1 MKKYRI
7 RENSIVWYVQKA
19 WKPVTLLAVIG
30 LIIGGLTAATAAFAQ
45 EEPGQDPAREIIT
58 AEYLQ
63 IEENIDE
70 LPKPATWDVPL
81 EDNLQIFIA
90 GLCDEKHI
98 EPELV
103 LAIIERE
110 SRWDPQAMGDNGA
123 SYGLM
128 QVQPYWHEGRM
139 ERLGV
144 TDLLDPYG
152 NVTVGI
158 DILAEK
164 LEKYDTLGEAL
175 TVYNAGPTGAEK
187 LYFSKGIYANEY
199 ALEVMARAEEMKELK
214 QNGNGM

>member
-7 RENSIVWYVQKA
+7 REKSIAYYVQKA

-45 EEPGQDPAREIIT
+45 EEPGQDPAGETIT
-58 AEYLQ
+58 AQELKQEEY
-63 IEENIDE
+63 IDE

-90 GLCDEKHI
+90 GLCDEKRI

-110 SRWDPQAMGDNGA
+110 SKWDPQAMGDSGE

-128 QVQPYWHEGRM
+128 QIWKSWHEGRM

-175 TVYNAGPTGAEK
+175 TVYNAGDSGAKK

-199 ALEVMARAEEMKELK
+199 ALEVMARAEELKELK